1 MDYVN
6 FQEKIKKNATP
17 LRLARFRASL
27 FITRVALPHI
37 EAPLTIGG
45 SYTNL
50 LKQSDDRFST
60 SDSPQAILSV

>member
-1 MDYVN
+1 MDDVN

-17 LRLARFRASL
+17 PRLARFRASF
-27 FITRVALPHI
+27 FITRVTLPRI

-60 SDSPQAILSV
+60 SDPPQAILSV